1 MVGVAMFGSTVYL
14 SQYFQI
20 ARGMSPTHAGLM
32 SIAMVGGLLVS
43 SIVTGRIITS
53 TGLWKRYLVG
63 GMVLVI
69 VGLLLLLGTIDET
82 TPPGRTSAPSWR
94 CSASGSARPCRTSC
108 SPSRTTPLRATWVPR
123 ARSSRSSARWAA
135 RSASRA
141 LGAVLSQP
149 GRGHRDGRAR
159 RRWASPCTRTAATTI
174 PDLATLPAPIRAVF
188 EAAFGEA
195 TGHLFLI
202 AVPFAVVA
210 LLCVLFIKEVP
221 LRTTIEREDEAVTE
235 PARRAG
241 HRGRPAV
248 TAGKEQ
254 LLNQL
259 EAEMATLIR
268 RIRRVITERA
278 REVHEEL
285 QPAAYLILANLVE
298 HGPKRA
304 SALVEEFG
312 IDKGAISRQV
322 QQLVDLGLVERTPD
336 PADGRAMMLGV
347 TDEGRSRLTDTSRQ
361 RRKLLDERLSGW
373 SDDELAVF
381 VTALGRYNR
390 TLDA

>member
-1 MVGVAMFGSTVYL
+1 M
-14 SQYFQI
+14 
-20 ARGMSPTHAGLM
+20 
-32 SIAMVGGLLVS
+32 
-43 SIVTGRIITS
+43 
-53 TGLWKRYLVG
+53 
-63 GMVLVI
+63 
-69 VGLLLLLGTIDET
+69 
-82 TPPGRTSAPSWR
+82 
-94 CSASGSARPCRTSC
+94 
-108 SPSRTTPLRATWVPR
+108 
-123 ARSSRSSARWAA
+123 
-135 RSASRA
+135 
-141 LGAVLSQP
+141 
-149 GRGHRDGRAR
+149 
-159 RRWASPCTRTAATTI
+159 
-174 PDLATLPAPIRAVF
+174 
-188 EAAFGEA
+188 
-195 TGHLFLI
+195 
-202 AVPFAVVA
+202 
-210 LLCVLFIKEVP
+210 
-221 LRTTIEREDEAVTE
+221 
-235 PARRAG
+235 
-241 HRGRPAV
+241 

-254 LLNQL
+254 LLNEL

-285 QPAAYLILANLVE
+285 QPAAYFILANLVE